1 MATYERS
8 SKAQWQQL
16 IDAQQSSGLSQKVFC
31 RQESLSIGTFPNWKR
46 KLKDEEDSIIPST
59 DTGNPSSDP
68 WIELPAAIPANTPW
82 HIELDLGNG
91 VCLRL
96 SQVG

>member
-1 MATYERS
+1 MTAYKRR

-16 IDAQQSSGLSQKVFC
+16 IEAQQSSGLSQTAFC
-31 RQESLSIGTFPNWKR
+31 QQEGLSIGTFSNWKR
-46 KLKDEEDSIIPST
+46 KLKDDKESFIPLAN
-59 DTGNPSSDP
+59 TGSPSSDP
-68 WIELPAAIPANTPW
+68 WIELPAALPTDNPW

-96 SQVG
+96 SQAG